1 MRGPNC
7 TCGASIVADPHHPPL
22 SLSAL
27 HDAAEA
33 GDVETLTAILTAA
46 TGGGG
51 GADTEFD
58 PARADGKADVDLDDR
73 DADGCT
79 PLHVALLHGE

>member
-1 MRGPNC
+1 M
-7 TCGASIVADPHHPPL
+7 
-22 SLSAL
+22 
-27 HDAAEA
+27 
-33 GDVETLTAILTAA
+33 ETLTAILTAA

-58 PARADGKADVDLDDR
+58 PTRADGKAGVDLDDR